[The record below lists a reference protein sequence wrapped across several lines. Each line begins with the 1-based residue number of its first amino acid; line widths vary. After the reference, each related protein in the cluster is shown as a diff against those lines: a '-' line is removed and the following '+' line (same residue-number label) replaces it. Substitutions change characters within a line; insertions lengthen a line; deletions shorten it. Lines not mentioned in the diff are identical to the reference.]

1 MHRPRPRPT
10 SLRRAAWPALA
21 LFLVLQGAA
30 CSRKIGDECMINTD
44 CSPLGERYCDIG
56 SPGGYC
62 TTEGCDHGTCPDDA
76 VCVRFF
82 TLRRGDPP
90 CAFNQSGAC
99 RPGELCLCEAGM
111 AISEDPSQA
120 RCTGATAYCTPEST
134 ERRYCMKRCGAS
146 SDCREG
152 YTCQESGKNGAILV
166 PYADDNGRHDW
177 RSISASYCAPTPLTG
192 TQ

>member
-1 MHRPRPRPT
+1 MHRLRPRPT
-10 SLRRAAWPALA
+10 LLRHAAWPALA
-21 LFLVLQGAA
+21 LLLVLLGAG
-30 CSRKIGDECMINTD
+30 CSRKIGDECKINTD

-90 CAFNQSGAC
+90 CPFNQSGAC
-99 RPGELCLCEAGM
+99 RPGELCLCAAGM

-120 RCTGATAYCTPEST
+120 SCTGGTAYCTPEST
-134 ERRYCMKRCGAS
+134 ERRYCMKGCNAD
-146 SDCREG
+146 SDCRDG
-152 YTCQESGKNGAILV
+152 YICQESGKNGAILV
-166 PYADDNGRHDW
+166 PYADESGRHDW
-177 RSISASYCAPTPLTG
+177 RSLSARYCAPKP
-192 TQ
+192 Q